1 MDTRPAYMKLVDSG
15 PPLQAV
21 RQCIDE
27 GDHWVL
33 AWNRQSDVIYRHLA
47 RDAGIEAR
55 RLAAIEAGDVP
66 SRDELEKLAK
76 VWRVLVEAVLLTL
89 PFSVL
94 R

>member
-47 RDAGIEAR
+47 RDSGVSVV

-66 SRDELEKLAK
+66 TRTELGKLAA
-76 VWRVLVEAVLLTL
+76 VWRVSVEAVLLTL